1 MPIQPSLAEGNEIN
15 AETGGRA
22 SSALQLGLPSDPSQ
36 AGGGGGRKG
45 CITQPRRLSDPS
57 PFTRLHRALQGFG
70 FTGHGKVKA
79 GLKMASRKLDGEN

>member
-1 MPIQPSLAEGNEIN
+1 MRRQA
-15 AETGGRA
+15 GGPAVHCSWAFHQIPVKR
-22 SSALQLGLPSDPSQ
+22 
-36 AGGGGGRKG
+36 GGGGGRKG